1 MSLVTSDPLCPQV
14 LVLVTFLVARL
25 GRESSGLTFGA
36 RDAEWLGQLTTGA
49 WLIITP
55 AIITGIL
62 LDTPMAWTLVRQS
75 SIIIKLFSNVKWK
88 ILKNGRIK

>member
-1 MSLVTSDPLCPQV
+1 MI
-14 LVLVTFLVARL
+14 TFLVARL
-25 GRESSGLTFGA
+25 GRETSALTFGA

-62 LDTPMAWTLVRQS
+62 LDTPMAWTLV
-75 SIIIKLFSNVKWK
+75 SN
-88 ILKNGRIK
+88 IYDQETLKKTRSEIPIVLPMVSC